1 MGIPFE
7 KLAIP
12 VWEGTTPARV
22 ERAPCAL
29 GDPDAGGCLI
39 DPPVV
44 LSPMAAVTN
53 PPFRLLCREM
63 GAGMVVTEMI
73 NARLL
78 VENGPEACK
87 WLDLRPEEHPVSVQ
101 LYGKD
106 PETLAAAARIVEQEG
121 ANAVD
126 LNMGCPMKKVT
137 SSGYGAALLEDPG
150 KVYEIFS
157 AMSEA
162 VAIPVTGKMRA
173 GWEESSAVEVAL
185 EMERAGAAGITIHG
199 RTRSEGYN
207 GHADLQVIRDLVES
221 VQIPVIGNGD
231 VRDHIT
237 ARRMFSITGCAAVMV
252 ARGAL
257 GNPWVFREIAADL
270 AGEPVPERPSPTE
283 KAALIGRHVD
293 LYVET
298 FGEKL
303 ATLELRKH
311 LLWYFR
317 GTSAE
322 RVLRSMLSG
331 IDSRAAID
339 EAIAA
344 AVEVCDRDLVNGALE
359 RA

>member
-7 KLAIP
+7 KLAP
-12 VWEGTTPARV
+12 PRWEGTTPDRV
-22 ERAPCAL
+22 ERGPCVL
-29 GDPDAGGCLI
+29 GPDCVI

-78 VENGPEACK
+78 VQNGPEACK
-87 WLDLRPEEHPVSVQ
+87 WLDLRPEEHPVGVQ

-106 PETLAAAARIVEQEG
+106 PETLAAAAKIVEQEG

-150 KVYEIFS
+150 RVHEIFA
-157 AMSEA
+157 AMSGA
-162 VAIPVTGKMRA
+162 VSIPVTGKMRA
-173 GWEESSAVEVAL
+173 GWEESSAIDVAIV
-185 EMERAGAAGITIHG
+185 MERAGAAGLTIHG
-199 RTRSEGYN
+199 RTRGEGYD
-207 GHADLQVIRDLVES
+207 GHADLEVIRELVEAVS
-221 VQIPVIGNGD
+221 IPVIGNGD
-231 VRDHIT
+231 VRDYIS

-257 GNPWVFREIAADL
+257 GNPWVFSEIAADL
-270 AGEPVPERPSPTE
+270 AGEPIPERPTPE
-283 KAALIGRHVD
+283 QKAKLIGRHVD
-293 LYVET
+293 LYIEA

-322 RVLRSMLSG
+322 KILRRMLSG
-331 IDSRAAID
+331 IDSREAID
-339 EAIAA
+339 QAVSC
-344 AVEVCDRDLVNGALE
+344 AVEACDRDLVRGALE
-359 RA
+359 RSA

>member
-7 KLAIP
+7 KLAP
-12 VWEGTTPARV
+12 PRWEGTTPDRV
-22 ERAPCAL
+22 ERGPCTL
-29 GDPDAGGCLI
+29 GPGCVI

-53 PPFRLLCREM
+53 PPFRLLCREL

-78 VENGPEACK
+78 VQNGPEECK
-87 WLDLRPEEHPVSVQ
+87 WLDLRPEEHPVGVQ
-101 LYGKD
+101 LYGND
-106 PETLAAAARIVEQEG
+106 PETLAAATKIVEQEG

-137 SSGYGAALLEDPG
+137 SNGCGAALLEDPG
-150 KVYEIFS
+150 RVHEIFS

-162 VAIPVTGKMRA
+162 VNIPVTGKMRA
-173 GWEESSAVEVAL
+173 GWEESCAVSVAV
-185 EMERAGAAGITIHG
+185 EMERAGAAGLTIHG
-199 RTRSEGYN
+199 RTRSEGYD
-207 GHADLQVIRDLVES
+207 GHADLDVIRELVEAVS
-221 VQIPVIGNGD
+221 IPVIGNGD
-231 VRDHIT
+231 VRDHIS

-257 GNPWVFREIAADL
+257 GNPWVFAEIAADL
-270 AGEPVPERPSPTE
+270 AGEEIPARPSPE
-283 KAALIGRHVD
+283 QKAALIGRHID
-293 LYVET
+293 LYVAT

-322 RVLRSMLSG
+322 KVLRRMLSG
-331 IDSRAAID
+331 INSREAID
-339 EAIAA
+339 EAVASAVAA
-344 AVEVCDRDLVNGALE
+344 CDRDLVRGALE
-359 RA
+359 RSA